1 MQIIIDRFEGEFAVV
16 ELKDK
21 TTVNM
26 PRCLLPSDALEG
38 DIISIEVD
46 ISETA
51 KRVAKIKKLENSLFE
66 D

>member
-26 PRCLLPSDALEG
+26 PRCLLPNNSFEG
-38 DIISIEVD
+38 DVVNIQID

-66 D
+66 N